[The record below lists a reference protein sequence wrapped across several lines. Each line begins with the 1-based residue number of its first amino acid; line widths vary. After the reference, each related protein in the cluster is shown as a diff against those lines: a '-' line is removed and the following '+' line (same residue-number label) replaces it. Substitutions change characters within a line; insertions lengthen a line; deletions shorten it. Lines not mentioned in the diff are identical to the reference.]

1 MPTAQ
6 ANSAPKHQSGTKL
19 PYRQADYIVQNLPPR
34 QDSTNDPQLKA
45 TNRLLNLSYAWGQI
59 ELAVNS
65 LTGAYETLSM
75 FETHELPAQTINK
88 RMKDVRKLAKGMVDL
103 VSAEKPV
110 LGEGTGTQ
118 VHEAGVDSVSGEAEE
133 KVAETGKGDGKG
145 KQRAW

>member
-6 ANSAPKHQSGTKL
+6 ANPTPIRQPDTKL
-19 PYRQADYIVQNLPPR
+19 PYRQADCIVRNLPPR
-34 QDSTNDPQLKA
+34 QDSTNDPQLEA

-65 LTGAYETLSM
+65 LSGAYETLSM
-75 FETHELPAQTINK
+75 FQTHELPAQTINK

-110 LGEGTGTQ
+110 LGEGMETQ
-118 VHEAGVDSVSGEAEE
+118 GHEAGVDSVSGEVDG
-133 KVAETGKGDGKG
+133 KVSEIGKGDGKG